1 MSYVLTLF
9 LVLFLSN
16 SRELTPIHIWVIEFV
31 IFSALSPASSVSK
44 MKNKHQF

>member
-16 SRELTPIHIWVIEFV
+16 SRELTPIHIWVIEFFILCFIAFIIGV
-31 IFSALSPASSVSK
+31 
-44 MKNKHQF
+44 KNEK

>member
-16 SRELTPIHIWVIEFV
+16 SRELTPIHIWVIEFFV
-31 IFSALSPASSVSK
+31 LSFIVCIIGIGNEK
-44 MKNKHQF
+44 

>member
-9 LVLFLSN
+9 LVLFLTN

-31 IFSALSPASSVSK
+31 IFCDYRLHHRYLK
-44 MKNKHQF
+44 EK

>member
-16 SRELTPIHIWVIEFV
+16 SKELTPIHIWVIEFL
-31 IFSALSPASSVSK
+31 IFTFIACIIGIRNEK
-44 MKNKHQF
+44 

>member
-9 LVLFLSN
+9 LVLFLTN

-31 IFSALSPASSVSK
+31 IFTFIPCIIGL
-44 MKNKHQF
+44 KNEK